1 MQGTP
6 GPKGTVLPH
15 PFNGKFYDYR
25 DLKVPVLKS
34 SSSEDIVLSLPPSL
48 RSEDI
53 KWISVWCRK
62 FAVDFGHVVVQ
73 GNQLVEGKLC
83 KDSRNVEEQVKNY
96 LSCGGSKTT
105 NNTIPHSYPAPWS
118 IVKRKSLKY

>member
-34 SSSEDIVLSLPPSL
+34 LSSEDIVLTLPPSL

-62 FAVDFGHVVVQ
+62 FAVDFGHVVVR
-73 GNQLVEGKLC
+73 GNQLAEGKLC
-83 KDSRNVEEQVKNY
+83 KDLRKVELKDY
-96 LSCGGSKTT
+96 MSCGGSKTA
-105 NNTIPHSYPAPWS
+105 NNTMAHSYPAS
-118 IVKRKSLKY
+118 